1 MPEPVDLRAR
11 VTEYVEAINT
21 RDASVIADQFSP
33 DAVQADPVTN
43 PANVGRDA
51 ITAFFEAGIAASDT
65 WRFAAKRV
73 HTCGQ
78 HVAIDFEIEV
88 VTGGGTMTIDGIEV
102 FTADDDG
109 RFTSA
114 HAYWDEADL
123 TFGPEP

>member
-1 MPEPVDLRAR
+1 
-11 VTEYVEAINT
+11 VTEYVEAINN

-43 PANVGRDA
+43 PPNVGRDA
-51 ITAFFEAGIAASDT
+51 ITAFFEAGIGASDT

-102 FTADDDG
+102 FTAGDDG

-114 HAYWDEADL
+114 QAYWDEADL
-123 TFGPEP
+123 TFGPEA